1 MKLTSTALA
10 FAYSPEREVLRSVS
24 LSLNEG
30 QVVFILGA
38 NGTGKTTLLECL
50 SGLRTLLRGSV
61 SVDGLD
67 LHQLAPRTRARHI
80 GLVPQLHEPV
90 FEFTV
95 EQAVLMGRAPHLGL
109 FDRPGKRDL
118 QAVREAIE
126 AVGIQLLSHRPYTKI
141 SGGERQLALIARG
154 LAQGARCLLMDEP
167 VAHLDP
173 HHQHDVLSIVREL
186 ADDGFSFA
194 ITSHLPNHALLYA
207 DWVAF
212 LADGKASVQGPPAV
226 TITEQSL
233 QTAYEMAFEIVE
245 GSSGSRAV
253 LPRIDRVWGKPSS

>member
-1 MKLTSTALA
+1 MRLTSTTVA
-10 FAYSPEREVLRSVS
+10 FAYSLEREILRSVS
-24 LSLNEG
+24 LSLNAG
-30 QVVFILGA
+30 HVVFILGA
-38 NGTGKTTLLECL
+38 NGTGKTTLLECM
-50 SGLRTLLRGSV
+50 SGLRVLLRGSV
-61 SVDGLD
+61 TIDGRD
-67 LHQLAPRTRARHI
+67 LHQLTARTRAQNI
-80 GLVPQLHEPV
+80 GLVPQMHEPV

-109 FDRPGKRDL
+109 FGRPGKRDY

-126 AVGIQLLSHRPYTKI
+126 AVGIQHLSHRPYTKI

-173 HHQHDVLSIVREL
+173 HHQHDVLSIVRQL

-212 LADGKASVQGPPAV
+212 LIDGKAEVQGPPAT
-226 TITEQSL
+226 TITEKSL
-233 QTAYEMAFEIVE
+233 LAAYEMEFEIIE
-245 GSSGSRAV
+245 GANGARAI
-253 LPRIDRVWGKPSS
+253 LPRVCRGADLSR

>member
-1 MKLTSTALA
+1 MKLTATTVA
-10 FAYSPEREVLRSVS
+10 FSYSPEREVLRSVS
-24 LSLNEG
+24 LSLNTG

-38 NGTGKTTLLECL
+38 NGTGKTTLLECM
-50 SGLRTLLRGSV
+50 SGLRMLLRGSV
-61 SVDGLD
+61 TIDGRD
-67 LHQLAPRTRARHI
+67 LHQLTARTRAQNI
-80 GLVPQLHEPV
+80 GLVPQMHEPV

-109 FDRPGKRDL
+109 FGHPGVRDD
-118 QAVREAIE
+118 QAVRDAIE
-126 AVGIQLLSHRPYTKI
+126 AVGIQHLSHRPYTKI

-173 HHQHDVLSIVREL
+173 HHQHDVLSIVRQL

-212 LADGKASVQGPPAV
+212 LIDGEAETQGSPAT
-226 TITEQSL
+226 TITEESL
-233 QTAYEMAFEIVE
+233 LAAYEMGFEIIE
-245 GSSGSRAV
+245 GASGARAI
-253 LPRIDRVWGKPSS
+253 LPRVRRGADLSR

>member
-1 MKLTSTALA
+1 MRLTATTVA
-10 FAYSPEREVLRSVS
+10 FAYSPEREILRSVS
-24 LSLNEG
+24 LSLG
-30 QVVFILGA
+30 TGHVTFILGA
-38 NGTGKTTLLECL
+38 NGTGKTTLLECI
-50 SGLRTLLRGSV
+50 SGLRTPLRGSV
-61 SVDGLD
+61 AVDGQD
-67 LHQLAPRTRARHI
+67 LNQLTARTRAQHI
-80 GLVPQLHEPV
+80 GLVPQMHEPV

-109 FDRPGKRDL
+109 FGRPGSRDH

-126 AVGIQLLSHRPYTKI
+126 AVGIQHLSHRPYTKI

-154 LAQGARCLLMDEP
+154 LAQGARCLMMDEP

-173 HHQHDVLSIVREL
+173 HHQHDVLSIVRQL

-212 LADGKASVQGPPAV
+212 LVDGEAEVQGPPMT
-226 TITEQSL
+226 TITERTL
-233 QTAYEMAFEIVE
+233 RTAYEMEFEIVE

-253 LPRIDRVWGKPSS
+253 LPRIRGANS